1 MVSTNLNILLIEN
14 DKQYAQSLIEGIS
27 RIPQTLLSL
36 NVVHYT
42 LLKEALDHFK
52 QGDID
57 LIILE
62 IELPGLKPLE
72 IIQTVKNQIA
82 STPLITL
89 SSRDTKDIA
98 KKVYKFGVQEH
109 LIKGEFHLKQ
119 LSSIIGYAI
128 GITNFEQQTGFY
140 DSTDFSPLTL
150 LNAPDSVE
158 VNVLGISYS
167 EANTKRL
174 HEFFKN
180 KKTHDFHIKAS
191 ISRDTEE
198 IINLLCTQSIHLIL
212 IDLTSQDHDGMQ
224 IMRTIRRLKYTQP
237 IIIIIPEGAKNL
249 AKQAFLHGAQD
260 YIYYEIFTDC
270 DHVLTI
276 LKTALERHQWLN
288 KLYQANHEQ
297 FNDLINNS
305 IESMVVVSQD
315 SIIRCINDAALSLF
329 DVSLTEVMGK
339 PINLSVLK
347 FDEAIYST
355 GESKKLNMKTI
366 NMVSDAKT
374 SCEMTIRNF
383 NLEEHTVVFRA
394 SDITWDKNPAY
405 LLAFHDITEIKRVAE
420 LKAEIQEKT
429 RIETLKDELI
439 GVISHELRTPL
450 TIIKSAIC
458 NLNDGIV
465 GELTDKQQKIVQTTN
480 RSVDRLARMI
490 NNLLDIS
497 RLESGRTK
505 VSRKELNLKTI
516 IQDVVFSL
524 EEVGKK
530 KNITFTM
537 QIQDNLAA
545 VFGDPD
551 MMTQLLLNLV
561 NNALRYAKST
571 IVISAQNK
579 KADQEQVKHELISAP
594 DVIQISVID
603 DGTGIAPKNMKLIFD
618 KFRQVDRPEGG
629 AGYKGTGLG
638 LAICKQIITLH
649 NGRIWAESE
658 FGSGARFHFTI
669 PQYDAHDDFLDAF
682 DVMIK
687 KAQSTDTS
695 ISVLIISIE
704 NMPDILTHASEK
716 DIAWMMNDISNK
728 IRSKALRTTDFF
740 HFRRDTREFVL
751 VFSDIGSDTIQVIS
765 KRITNLSKDIFVP
778 GNKGKIYINLKMG
791 ISVYPEDASTSREL
805 IQHALQS
812 MA

>member
-1 MVSTNLNILLIEN
+1 MESTNLNILLIEN
-14 DKQYAQSLIEGIS
+14 DQQYAQSLTEGIA
-27 RIPQTLLSL
+27 RIPQDLLQL
-36 NVVHYT
+36 HVIHYT
-42 LLKEALDHFK
+42 SLKDALIYFK
-52 QGDID
+52 SGDVD
-57 LIILE
+57 LIILD
-62 IELPGLKPLE
+62 IELPGLKPIE
-72 IIQTVKNQIA
+72 IIQTVKKQIA

-89 SSRDTKDIA
+89 SSRNTKDIA
-98 KKVYKFGVQEH
+98 KKVYQLGVQEH

-128 GITNFEQQTGFY
+128 GISNFEQHTGFY

-150 LNAPDSVE
+150 LNAPNSVE
-158 VNVLGISYS
+158 INLLGISYS

-174 HEFFKN
+174 HTFFKN

-191 ISRDTEE
+191 ISHDTEE
-198 IINLLCTQSIHLIL
+198 IINLLCTQNIHLIL
-212 IDLTSQDHDGMQ
+212 IDLTSQDHNGLQ
-224 IMRTIRRLKYTQP
+224 IMRTIRRLKYAQP
-237 IIIIIPEGAKNL
+237 IIIIIPEGEKNL

-288 KLYQANHEQ
+288 KLYQANHAQ
-297 FNDLINNS
+297 FYDLINNS

-329 DVSLTEVMGK
+329 DVTLTEVIGK
-339 PINLSVLK
+339 PINLSVLS
-347 FDEAIYST
+347 FEEAIYST
-355 GESKKLNMKTI
+355 GDSKKLNMKTI
-366 NMVSDAKT
+366 SMVADAKT
-374 SCEMTIRNF
+374 ACEMTIRNL
-383 NLEEHTVVFRA
+383 NLEEHTVVFRV
-394 SDITWDKNPAY
+394 SNITWDKNPAY

-429 RIETLKDELI
+429 RIEALKDELI

-465 GELTDKQQKIVQTTN
+465 GDLTEKQQKIVQTTN

-505 VSRKELNLKTI
+505 VSRKELNLKYL
-516 IQDVVFSL
+516 IQDVVASL
-524 EEVGKK
+524 EEVVQK

-537 QIQDNLAA
+537 RIQDNLAA
-545 VFGDPD
+545 VFGDSD
-551 MMTQLLLNLV
+551 MLTQLMLNLI
-561 NNALRYAKST
+561 NNALRYAKSNILIT
-571 IVISAQNK
+571 AENK
-579 KADQEQVKHELISAP
+579 KANQQAATHELITTP

-603 DGTGIAPKNMKLIFD
+603 DGTGIAPENMKIIFD
-618 KFRQVDRPEGG
+618 KFRQVNRPEGG

-638 LAICKQIITLH
+638 LAICKQIVTLH

-658 FGSGARFHFTI
+658 LGNGARFHFTI
-669 PQYDAHDDFLDAF
+669 PQYDEHDDFLDAF

-687 KAQSTDTS
+687 KAQSTGVT
-695 ISVLIISIE
+695 ISVLILSIE
-704 NMPDILTHASEK
+704 NMPDILMHSSEK

-751 VFSDIGSDTIQVIS
+751 VFSDMGSDTAQVIS
-765 KRITNLSKDIFVP
+765 KRIYNLTKDIFVP
-778 GNKGKIYINLKMG
+778 GNTGKIYINLKMG
-791 ISVYPEDASTSREL
+791 ISVYPEDANSSREL